1 MPKRQ
6 EGQEKFIREIKEIL
20 SRKLSEANIKATI
33 KGRHKHFYSIYQKM
47 MEQDLNIDQLYDIL
61 AFRIIVS
68 SVKDCYEVLGL
79 IHSMWNPVA
88 GRFKDYISLP
98 KANMYQSLH
107 TTVISPLGERMEI
120 QIRTWDMDRLAE
132 EGIAAHWRY
141 KEGYEADKETST
153 QYVWM
158 KHLLESQKSLT
169 NPKEFL
175 ETVRLDLFSNEVY
188 VLHRKER

>member
-1 MPKRQ
+1 
-6 EGQEKFIREIKEIL
+6 
-20 SRKLSEANIKATI
+20 
-33 KGRHKHFYSIYQKM
+33 
-47 MEQDLNIDQLYDIL
+47 MEQDLNIDQVYDIL

-141 KEGYEADKETST
+141 KEGYESDKETIYSICMDEAVAGIT
-153 QYVWM
+153 EKPDQS
-158 KHLLESQKSLT
+158 KGIFRNSEAGS
-169 NPKEFL
+169 FL
-175 ETVRLDLFSNEVY
+175 AMRSMF
-188 VLHRKER
+188 LHRKER